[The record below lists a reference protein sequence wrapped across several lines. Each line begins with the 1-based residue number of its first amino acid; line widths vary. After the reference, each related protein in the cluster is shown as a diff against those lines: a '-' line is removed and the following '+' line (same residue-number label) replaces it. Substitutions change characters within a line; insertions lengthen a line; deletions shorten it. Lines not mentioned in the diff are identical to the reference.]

1 MEQAALSKELQ
12 EQIAS
17 LKVLVVDDEHYMRKV
32 VRTMLLAIGV
42 KTVIEA
48 DDGMSGLEA
57 IKKHMPNIVVVDWEM
72 PLIDGAQFVRMVR
85 SPMDFPAPDVPIIM
99 LSGHGDRWR
108 VVEAARVGA
117 HEYLLKP
124 VSTKALLDRIVTILT
139 VPRPFIQLDGY
150 YGPAPRKMFSTA
162 RPADKAALH
171 EQCRSGQAAD
181 PARAR
186 RLTPATACQ
195 RQSATTSSSCELAAV
210 APPPAGL
217 PC

>member
-1 MEQAALSKELQ
+1 MEQAVLSKELQ
-12 EQIAS
+12 DQIAS

-108 VVEAARVGA
+108 VVEAARIGA

-124 VSTKALLDRIVTILT
+124 ISIQALQDRIVAIIGK
-139 VPRPFIQLDGY
+139 PRPTVKLDGY
-150 YGPAPRKMFSTA
+150 YGPLP
-162 RPADKAALH
+162 
-171 EQCRSGQAAD
+171 
-181 PARAR
+181 R
-186 RLTPATACQ
+186 RLVVIDDVNVVDVRT
-195 RQSATTSSSCELAAV
+195 EN
-210 APPPAGL
+210 
-217 PC
+217 

>member
-1 MEQAALSKELQ
+1 MEQAVLSKELQ
-12 EQIAS
+12 DQIAS

-57 IKKHMPNIVVVDWEM
+57 NKKHMPNIVVVDWEM

-162 RPADKAALH
+162 RPADKAALNGSAGLAKPQIQLVRGA
-171 EQCRSGQAAD
+171 E
-181 PARAR
+181 
-186 RLTPATACQ
+186 PATAASGN
-195 RQSATTSSSCELAAV
+195 RDDVVL
-210 APPPAGL
+210 L
-217 PC
+217 